1 MIDDIEASWEEVLT
15 AFDDAV
21 DDETHETVQ
30 KLFDIISDSIDGL
43 EADDTF

>member
-1 MIDDIEASWEEVLT
+1 MIDDIEAAWEEVLT
-15 AFDDAV
+15 AFDETL
-21 DDETHETVQ
+21 DDENHETVQ